1 MQPDFTQ
8 LYSQLGVQ
16 PDCDLEEFKR
26 AYRRRIIELHPD
38 KQGANARSPETQVL
52 LRELISLY
60 ATASSFHR
68 RHGRLP
74 GGAPPRI
81 PGAVSAEAAAPSPP
95 RTAPPPAVGVL
106 RPSSRRGAWLA
117 VLLAALVLGLVVS
130 RDSSTPTAGEQPAP
144 GPVRLDPDAASIAA
158 RTDQIEIGMDM
169 ATVLAI
175 QGEPMHVRDTE
186 WHYGPSWLKFED
198 ERLVDWYSSPLHRLK
213 TATPKPDRHSVA
225 EKLAVP
231 R

>member
-16 PDCDLEEFKR
+16 PDCGLEEFKR

-38 KQGANARSPETQVL
+38 RQGANARSPETLAL

-60 ATASSFHR
+60 AIASSFHR

-74 GGAPPRI
+74 GGAPPRV
-81 PGAVSAEAAAPSPP
+81 PGAASVE
-95 RTAPPPAVGVL
+95 TAPPPPRASPPAATHVL
-106 RPSSRRGAWLA
+106 RPSSRRGAWRA
-117 VLLAALVLGLVVS
+117 VLLVAIVLALVVS
-130 RDSSTPTAGEQPAP
+130 WDSSSPTTGEQPAL
-144 GPVRLDPDAASIAA
+144 GPIRLDPDAASIAA
-158 RTDQIEIGMDM
+158 TTDRLGIGMDM

-186 WHYGPSWLKFED
+186 WHYGPSWLRFED
-198 ERLVDWYSSPLHRLK
+198 EHLVDWYSSPLHRLK
-213 TATPKPDRHSVA
+213 TATPKPDR
-225 EKLAVP
+225 
-231 R
+231 